1 MHFLKSYFQECANL
15 DSESCLSE
23 EDELI
28 SSVFFVVFFSFETIL
43 LSRSIKTTEGEKSK
57 ILREM
62 RTRRKQLVKL
72 GIIYPI
78 VSSFPLEKSFVVVV
92 TVVVSVVIPPVPPS
106 VLPIVELEDFLTNF
120 LTFFTLVDPVS
131 DMVLMP

>member
-1 MHFLKSYFQECANL
+1 MLLKKKVIFRNVRTLTQNHAYLKKMNSFLLC
-15 DSESCLSE
+15 
-23 EDELI
+23 
-28 SSVFFVVFFSFETIL
+28 FFPFETVL

-106 VLPIVELEDFLTNF
+106 VPPIVELEDFLTNF

>member
-1 MHFLKSYFQECANL
+1 
-15 DSESCLSE
+15 
-23 EDELI
+23 
-28 SSVFFVVFFSFETIL
+28 
-43 LSRSIKTTEGEKSK
+43 
-57 ILREM
+57 M
-62 RTRRKQLVKL
+62 RTRCKQLVKL